1 MAASLDAAGTA
12 LGCMGLAGFAFIM
25 WFALPNH
32 NPTLV
37 MIAALAVWMVLA
49 LVLWKIRKTRL
60 FGRRFRTLR

>member
-60 FGRRFRTLR
+60 FGRRFRPLR